1 MDVQAIGNVRST
13 QQMDCDL
20 AGILR
25 EDVGPDFARLR
36 WQGTDMVTLLAGPV
50 RLLVSLS
57 PEEILTRV
65 LEGNPP
71 LWEGMPPGPIPPP

>member
-13 QQMDCDL
+13 QRMDPEL

-25 EDVGPDFARLR
+25 EDAAPDFARLR
-36 WQGTDMVTLLAGPV
+36 WQGTDMAALLARPL

-65 LEGNPP
+65 LEGDPP
-71 LWEGMPPGPIPPP
+71 LWEGMPPVPIPPP